1 VSCFLEDHGG
11 WLARLAMSVNGVL
24 FACSVPLSF
33 FFLLTR
39 FKVHYLHVRSVLL
52 IFACRSESVVTLKVH
67 VEAVSEIPILPH
79 KHRAVQ

>member
-1 VSCFLEDHGG
+1 MVSCFLEDHGG

-52 IFACRSESVVTLKVH
+52 IFGLQIRVRCDTES
-67 VEAVSEIPILPH
+67 PC
-79 KHRAVQ
+79 